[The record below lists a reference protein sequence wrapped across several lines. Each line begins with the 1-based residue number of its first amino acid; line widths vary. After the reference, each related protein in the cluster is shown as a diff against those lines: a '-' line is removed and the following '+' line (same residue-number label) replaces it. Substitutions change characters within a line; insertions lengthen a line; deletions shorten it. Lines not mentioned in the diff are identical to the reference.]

1 MPFHLLAQDLE
12 CYLLGR
18 LPEDSVSRTESH
30 LAGCKVC
37 DQRLVR
43 EIGLLPLSEVL
54 QSGTLLGDEK
64 RHERRFNTEE
74 PISLQA
80 LSPFSIERYPGK
92 LADVS
97 RNGMKIRT
105 LVRAESGTLL
115 KISLK
120 NVIAFGEVRYC
131 RKLEDGFDCGVQLS
145 QVVQVRSD
153 HR

>member
-1 MPFHLLAQDLE
+1 VPFHLLEQDLE

-18 LPEDSVSRTESH
+18 LPEDSILWAESH
-30 LAGCKVC
+30 LAGCEVC

-43 EIGLLPLSEVL
+43 EISLLPLSGAV
-54 QSGTLLGDEK
+54 QFGTSVEDEK
-64 RHERRFNTEE
+64 RNEHRYKTEE
-74 PISLQA
+74 AVSLQA

-97 RNGMKIRT
+97 RNGMKIQT

-145 QVVQVRSD
+145 QVVQVRS
-153 HR
+153 R